1 MLNSWFSPY
10 SMNIFIGMQA
20 PFIFCAYLDRIVSMK
35 PMENGAIFME
45 NLARLFSLL
54 ADERGVSQSQLGLQA
69 GISQSQIPRMF
80 SRDTAFSVA
89 RARAIAEVLDV
100 DIVLVVAGAEW
111 MTTKK
116 IPQCLTPLE
125 VAESR
130 AGLTWQL
137 SKAGTSSQ
145 RERHKRRI
153 PDPWG
158 GPAVSFLATP
168 LGLKP

>member
-1 MLNSWFSPY
+1 
-10 SMNIFIGMQA
+10 MNIFIGMQA
-20 PFIFCAYLDRIVSMK
+20 PFIFCAYLDRIVAMK
-35 PMENGAIFME
+35 PMENGAMFME

-69 GISQSQIPRMF
+69 GISQSQISRMF
-80 SRDTAFSVA
+80 SQDTAFSVA

-125 VAESR
+125 VAEV
-130 AGLTWQL
+130 AGWFDVAAKQ
-137 SKAGTSSQ
+137 GW
-145 RERHKRRI
+145 
-153 PDPWG
+153 D
-158 GPAVSFLATP
+158 FLAEGEAQAGNP
-168 LGLKP
+168 